1 MTDLAARVILAALRE
16 GRAARWVVRG
26 GSMWPAIPDG
36 SEVEVTPCDPMS
48 LREREIC
55 AFARGDAVIVHR
67 VIGRRAG
74 ALRFR
79 GDSLARDDGW
89 VPLGDVLGRA
99 VVTRRAPLRFTRPR
113 RAKLRGL
120 ARIALEWLRAKGQR

>member
-1 MTDLAARVILAALRE
+1 MTDLAARVILATLRE

-26 GSMWPAIPDG
+26 GSMWPAVPDG
-36 SEVEVTPCDPMS
+36 SEVLVTPCDPMS
-48 LREREIC
+48 LREGEIA
-55 AFARGDAVIVHR
+55 AFARGPAVVVHR
-67 VIGRRAG
+67 VIARRPG

-79 GDSLARDDGW
+79 GDTFAGDDGW

-99 VVTRRAPLRFTRPR
+99 AVTRRGPLGWALPG

-120 ARIALEWLRAKGQR
+120 ARAAREWLRARGQP